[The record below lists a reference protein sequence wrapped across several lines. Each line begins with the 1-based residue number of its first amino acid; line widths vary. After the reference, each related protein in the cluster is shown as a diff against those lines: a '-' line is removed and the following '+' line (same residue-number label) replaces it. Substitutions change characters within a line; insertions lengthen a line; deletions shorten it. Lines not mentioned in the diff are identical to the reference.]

1 LWAAAAAVVLH
12 QTCQLANK
20 HYGLACAKAEFGER
34 VLADVVVA
42 IITKVFQT
50 LCIGH
55 VTCVCVLDVANTMFV
70 AEQPLKSGH
79 GMMYIQ

>member
-1 LWAAAAAVVLH
+1 VEVAAVVLH

-20 HYGLACAKAEFGER
+20 PYGLACVKAAFGEQ
-34 VLADVVVA
+34 VLVVVAVA

-55 VTCVCVLDVANTMFV
+55 VTCVCVLAVANTMSV
-70 AEQPLKSGH
+70 AEQHLKSGH
-79 GMMYIQ
+79 GTMCIQ